1 MRNQKLGDE
10 MMPDLYAKWS
20 DMENEAAKKA
30 TTVWSRAPGIPAFR
44 LGWDPISD
52 VPFMQIEIKTDWSP
66 KELKSYTTKGMD
78 AYMVGKLLE
87 LKLKQA
93 NQEGQFMKM
102 CIEIIEKSRKGA
114 TPDNA
119 TRNVLSDSAN
129 FFKSNRSGLGKN
141 EQMGLYGELCLLEKL
156 LNHFSKEPLKVVNGW
171 KGPTGTYHDFA
182 YSGRSIEVKTTKKKT
197 PEATIGSEKQLDRMK
212 LKNLWLNAYSYVL
225 DSGDDTL
232 PKIIKRIEKKLKG
245 PAALRIFSRLLNI
258 HCDREEFESYD
269 TTYSESKQYWYDV
282 KKGFPAITDK
292 PKGIGNITYGLLLDQ
307 IDKEFKVKQAD
318 VFKVLEP

>member
-87 LKLKQA
+87 LKLKQV
-93 NQEGQFMKM
+93 NQERQFMKM
-102 CIEIIEKSRKGA
+102 CIQIIEKSRKGA

-129 FFKSNRSGLGKN
+129 FFKSNKSGLGKN
-141 EQMGLYGELCLLEKL
+141 E
-156 LNHFSKEPLKVVNGW
+156 
-171 KGPTGTYHDFA
+171 
-182 YSGRSIEVKTTKKKT
+182 
-197 PEATIGSEKQLDRMK
+197 
-212 LKNLWLNAYSYVL
+212 
-225 DSGDDTL
+225 
-232 PKIIKRIEKKLKG
+232 
-245 PAALRIFSRLLNI
+245 
-258 HCDREEFESYD
+258 
-269 TTYSESKQYWYDV
+269 
-282 KKGFPAITDK
+282 
-292 PKGIGNITYGLLLDQ
+292 
-307 IDKEFKVKQAD
+307 
-318 VFKVLEP
+318 